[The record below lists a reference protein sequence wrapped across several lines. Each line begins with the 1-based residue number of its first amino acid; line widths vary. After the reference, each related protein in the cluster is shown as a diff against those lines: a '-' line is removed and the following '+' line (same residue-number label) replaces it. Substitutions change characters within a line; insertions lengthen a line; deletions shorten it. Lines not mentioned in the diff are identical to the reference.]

1 MAHPIFSVI
10 LRRPDLL
17 ARHLSNHAELIGA
30 EFAQAKRA
38 LVRKAAAGLGAGVS
52 LLLALGLSATAV
64 MLAVVE
70 RFHWALIAVP
80 GLAWLIFIACAVTA
94 VRATVQPKAEEV
106 REQVEADLDLLR
118 HVRTEA
124 ANDRQ

>member
-1 MAHPIFSVI
+1 MIHPIFSVI

-17 ARHLSNHAELIGA
+17 ARHLSNHAELIRA

-38 LVRKAAAGLGAGVS
+38 VVVKAVAGVVAGVS
-52 LLLALGLSATAV
+52 LLLALGLSAIAV

-80 GLAWLIFIACAVTA
+80 GVAWLVFIVCAIAAT
-94 VRATVQPKAEEV
+94 RAAVQPKAEDV

-118 HVRTEA
+118 HVRTEKE
-124 ANDRQ
+124 NDRH

>member
-1 MAHPIFSVI
+1 MVHPIFSVI

-17 ARHLSNHAELIGA
+17 ARHLANHAELIRA

-38 LVRKAAAGLGAGVS
+38 VVVKAVAGIVAGIF
-52 LLLALGLSATAV
+52 LLLALGLSAVAV

-80 GLAWLIFIACAVTA
+80 GVAWLIFVGCAVA
-94 VRATVQPKAEEV
+94 AMRAAVQPKAKDV
-106 REQVEADLDLLR
+106 REQVEADFDLLR
-118 HVRTEA
+118 HVRTEKE
-124 ANDRQ
+124 NDRQ

>member
-1 MAHPIFSVI
+1 MVHPIFSVI

-17 ARHLSNHAELIGA
+17 ARHLSNHAELVRA

-38 LVRKAAAGLGAGVS
+38 LVLKAVAGLGAGVS
-52 LLLALGLSATAV
+52 LPLALGLSATAI

-80 GLAWLIFIACAVTA
+80 CLAWLIFIACALTA
-94 VRATVQPKAEEV
+94 IRATVQPKAGEV